1 MVLRKI
7 WGCYSVYMKKVTLGN
22 RNVEVKD
29 LHYWQDQVFY
39 RTISYALPLSVL
51 FLCFYLF
58 ISYRQGLFAEAIIS
72 TLCLSCITVVCLN
85 GKISLKFKKT
95 FIAGIL
101 TAMAI
106 LLIVVLGSF
115 GIGSI
120 YLLALS
126 VFIAL
131 LFSRKIAYGAVVFN
145 VLIYTSFA
153 LIINYRLFNLAII
166 DLYTTDIW
174 IGYSLNFL
182 FFDLVIVYEIS
193 YLLYGLKTT
202 ITEEQRLLKE
212 LKVEVDENINHNIL
226 LSESE
231 EHYKSLFFSNP
242 TPMWI
247 IDSHTLNFLQVN
259 AAAIRSYGYTEAEFL
274 SQSIHTIR
282 VDEID
287 ATLAAMLLEIEQ
299 NVAFQ
304 QITKHRRKNGEV
316 FYAEINCSNIPFKG
330 KKAILT
336 IATDVSTH
344 MEHVQKIER
353 QNERFKEIA
362 YLQSHVI
369 RAPLA
374 RMKGLVHLI
383 SLTADEVPEREVM
396 DHLYASLNEMDAV
409 IHTIVNHNEENSA

>member
-7 WGCYSVYMKKVTLGN
+7 WDSYSAYMKKVTLGN
-22 RNVEVKD
+22 RNTDLKD
-29 LHYWQDQVFY
+29 LNYWQDQVFY
-39 RTISYALPLSVL
+39 RTISYALPLSVF

-58 ISYRQGLFAEAIIS
+58 ISYRQGHFAEAIIS
-72 TLCLSCITVVCLN
+72 TLCLTCIAVVCLN
-85 GKISLKFKKT
+85 GKISLIFKKT

-131 LFSRKIAYGAVVFN
+131 HFSRRIAYGAVVFN
-145 VLIYTSFA
+145 VLIYSSFA
-153 LIINYRLFNLAII
+153 LIINYRLFDLVII
-166 DLYTTDIW
+166 DQYTTDVW

-212 LKVEVDENINHNIL
+212 LKTEVDENMNHNIL
-226 LSESE
+226 LRESE
-231 EHYKSLFFSNP
+231 EHYKSLFFNNP
-242 TPMWI
+242 TPMWV
-247 IDSHTLNFLQVN
+247 IDSQTLNFLQVN
-259 AAAIRSYGYTEAEFL
+259 AAAIRSYGYSEAEFL
-274 SQSIHTIR
+274 SRSIFAIR
-282 VDEID
+282 VEEID
-287 ATLAAMLLEIEQ
+287 ATLAAMLREIEQ

-304 QITKHRRKNGEV
+304 QVTKHRRKNGEV
-316 FYAEINCSNIPFKG
+316 FYAEINCSNIPFQG

-336 IATDVSTH
+336 IAADVSTRID
-344 MEHVQKIER
+344 HVQKIER

-374 RMKGLVHLI
+374 RMKGLFNLI
-383 SLTADEVPEREVM
+383 SLTEDEVPDKEVM
-396 DHLYASLNEMDAV
+396 QHLHSSLNEMDEV